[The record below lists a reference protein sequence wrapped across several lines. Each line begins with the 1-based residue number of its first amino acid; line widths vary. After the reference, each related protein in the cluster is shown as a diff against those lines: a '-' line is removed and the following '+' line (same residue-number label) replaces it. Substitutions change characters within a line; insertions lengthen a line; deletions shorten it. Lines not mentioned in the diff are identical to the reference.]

1 MEVEDKKLRNSMP
14 EMLSMIFWHLMSHTF
29 LAYMLNICQRNI
41 GFDDVFIHVHT
52 YAMAHRKM
60 VLH

>member
-29 LAYMLNICQRNI
+29 LAYMLNIYARNI
-41 GFDDVFIHVHT
+41 GFDDVFILIFT
-52 YAMAHRKM
+52 IAHRKI
-60 VLH
+60 V